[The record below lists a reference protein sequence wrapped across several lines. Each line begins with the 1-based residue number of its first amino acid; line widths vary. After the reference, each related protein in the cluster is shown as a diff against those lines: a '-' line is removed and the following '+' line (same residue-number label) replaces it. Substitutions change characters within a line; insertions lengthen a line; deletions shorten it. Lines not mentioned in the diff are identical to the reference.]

1 MRIGFVY
8 DALYPYVSGGAE
20 RRYYELASRLS
31 ASHDVHYVTWQWWDG
46 PAVIEMNGITFHGV
60 GRPPALYGPDGKRRV
75 REAAAFAAR
84 VVPLLLRQRWDVVDC
99 SATPCLPLYG
109 AWAATRLTR
118 TRLIAT
124 WHEFWGDHWLEYLPE
139 RPIVARVARW
149 LESFSRRL
157 ADRVVVVSAF
167 TLRRM
172 AARSD
177 KRHVVISNGVD
188 LAVYSD
194 DGASKRGSE
203 WDVTYIGRLI
213 DEKRVDLLLE
223 ALAQLRDR
231 RPAVRCVI
239 VGEGPA
245 RATLEARAA
254 ALGLA
259 ERVRF
264 LGRVDQARA
273 IDILRDT
280 RTLVMPSA
288 REGFGMAVIEAMACG
303 AVPIV
308 VRGRHS
314 AAADLVRDQVDGRI
328 CDASSDAIAA
338 SIDELLGSPET
349 LAGMRR
355 EARSTAASFDWDAI
369 ALEME
374 RAYQMG
380 ARVSPV
386 SANAT

>member
-1 MRIGFVY
+1 
-8 DALYPYVSGGAE
+8 
-20 RRYYELASRLS
+20 
-31 ASHDVHYVTWQWWDG
+31 
-46 PAVIEMNGITFHGV
+46 
-60 GRPPALYGPDGKRRV
+60 
-75 REAAAFAAR
+75 
-84 VVPLLLRQRWDVVDC
+84 
-99 SATPCLPLYG
+99 
-109 AWAATRLTR
+109 
-118 TRLIAT
+118 
-124 WHEFWGDHWLEYLPE
+124 
-139 RPIVARVARW
+139 
-149 LESFSRRL
+149 
-157 ADRVVVVSAF
+157 
-167 TLRRM
+167 M

-188 LAVYSD
+188 LAVYGD
-194 DGASKRGSE
+194 DGASMRGSE

-264 LGRVDQARA
+264 LGRVDQSRA

-308 VRGRHS
+308 VRGRYS

-338 SIDELLGSPET
+338 SIDELLGSPDT

-369 ALEME
+369 ALKME